1 MGFFIILFII
11 FIYNRD
17 CMKTKKIILGI
28 FLIIGMIAILYF
40 LNKQQKD
47 RYFTTTPIDYDINFV
62 MNETEMTFL
71 DTIAYLGMKQL
82 GMESNLI
89 KFIPLSDNAKEEFK
103 IQTDSDLRAHLIY
116 QDKISYIYIDK
127 MTKDESIL
135 VMSHEFLHIK
145 QYDSQRLKLIKA
157 GKVVWL
163 GDTIDVVTIDYN
175 SRPWEIEAFKEERSF
190 RDSLLKILY

>member
-1 MGFFIILFII
+1 
-11 FIYNRD
+11 
-17 CMKTKKIILGI
+17 MKTKKIILGI

-40 LNKQQKD
+40 LNNQQKD

>member
-1 MGFFIILFII
+1 
-11 FIYNRD
+11 
-17 CMKTKKIILGI
+17 MKTKKIILGI

-47 RYFTTTPIDYDINFV
+47 RYFITTPIDYDINFV

-71 DTIAYLGMKQL
+71 DTIAYVGMKQL
-82 GMESNLI
+82 GIESNLI
-89 KFIPLSDNAKEEFK
+89 KFIPLSDNAKEEFRR
-103 IQTDSDLRAHLIY
+103 QTDSDLRAHLIY

-127 MTKDESIL
+127 MTRDESIL

-145 QYDSQRLKLIKA
+145 QYDSQRLKLIKT

-175 SRPWEIEAFKEERSF
+175 SRPWEIEAFKNQRSF
-190 RDSLLKILY
+190 RDSLEKVLY